1 MKNLSTNSRFKKV
14 SVLRIAN
21 LIIILTIFLSSSFL
35 IPNSNKI
42 TEVDR
47 DFNNFSQIP
56 LLADTDSVI
65 FEGNENALNIT
76 DYGNLYE
83 YDQEVS
89 LSSQEPINLTYFLDD
104 VHDWRSSKINFT
116 VQDIHDNRE
125 WVSDTDYFDIGAPYI
140 KYLSPVESNI
150 DPPGNPVHNYSAD
163 LSRTT
168 IHSTINEP
176 GAKVMRLHFS
186 RIEIEI
192 DWDYLFIHDGTNTL
206 KYIFTGVETDFYTPW
221 INADTLKLSI
231 DSDGTIQYYGY
242 DIDYYEF
249 YNSSSTSYSLFESSW
264 GDNNN
269 GLFNN
274 YFPGNISDNNA
285 IQLSLLANI
294 SRDPDYFDSMRLAT
308 YYGNDYIESYQNIT
322 IPRGEV
328 IDGYI
333 SFDYYAESAMA
344 SNEFYIY
351 CAIDNKIVYNKG
363 LRDITDG
370 GRGIWHDTGKIYM
383 ALWSNASSIFQNIQ
397 IDQDFNISIGI
408 MSGASVTYSGFEDLF
423 EQKFL
428 FDNVSLVLTTLANS
442 LQDGINLT
450 IDDNYLIDDSSW
462 GKSSLSL
469 NNLWILNPISIE
481 FTTTSPSLSFNLNTS
496 IFGYRETTSKIDQ
509 LNNEALNYYILENGT
524 IYWEFYHNFYMPA
537 QYSDFEFTI
546 DKPGNWNFIS
556 VLDPTLQS
564 RPYEYGGEGDIILQI
579 NKSNALFPGWWSFKA
594 TSPNYLDIAN
604 TMMLKQGEWTHT
616 SFDTGESTRIKTQV
630 NYSSEIPNNIE
641 STEVNLTIFDPEGQ
655 QWHSEVKS
663 PLSNG
668 TVLFSEITLSALNTT
683 GGQFE
688 YTLFWSNGTA
698 LGGLKSSFIVN
709 HQSQIKLL
717 KPDDAK
723 IDLRTDGFVG
733 DIIPVRVILTDPENN
748 LSISDAIVS
757 YNWTGSTSHN
767 FTEAAIGVY
776 ETILDTADL
785 SSRGLYK
792 ILISSSKLGFLE
804 SNLTLEINL
813 GEETNLQRLESEYN
827 IELHA
832 NSSIKFKFTDFSG
845 DGIDGAT
852 INISISN
859 PSHYS
864 IDSLGSGIYDI
875 EFSTIYIDNIGIYQ
889 LNFSFSATGYEPQY
903 YGYQF
908 QIIEQSVNLSVSI
921 NSVNIQENTL
931 HDVTFFDIINVSAKA
946 MSIIDKNYISGGN
959 FTWISESYEKNLTE
973 NINYWYNSSIE
984 FLPEYFSSGINFIYL
999 KFEHPNYKTQTFG
1012 FEILIDRIEFDV
1024 DIVGYEDSNP
1034 TIKAEIRGSLILQ
1047 IELLDLETNQPIENV
1062 TVLYEWRYGVGELEE
1077 ITPGNYQLTVG
1088 LPENLQGNFIFNLI
1102 ISKEGTVYK
1111 TTQSSFLLVIGEP
1124 QFPIFLI
1131 WIIIIISALIISTLG
1146 ILSLRS
1152 YVILPRRR
1160 KKEAELLARTQRFK
1174 DLQNIQAIVA
1184 IHRDS
1189 GIPLYSKSYSILEKH
1204 KKELFSG
1211 FVQAIITVGEEMAG
1225 KRGKD
1230 GVLAEYNEEDSSRTI
1245 LELDF
1250 KYFYCLICDRQ
1261 DLRVIFILTERASD
1275 RMKKQISDLSL
1286 GAMLELS
1293 EQIENW
1299 DGAIHEF
1306 EIRFPPIIN
1315 NYVELYFKETFTINN
1330 AEFIANLRKEGEL
1343 NSMETRILNVIYSIA
1358 KSKKEFYLKTIFE
1371 IIHEKNRDL
1380 VIDGI
1385 ETLIEKKVIIPS
1397 TQ

>member
-1 MKNLSTNSRFKKV
+1 MKNFSNNLLLKKV
-14 SVLRIAN
+14 SVLRIAY
-21 LIIILTIFLSSSFL
+21 LIIILAIFLSSSFL
-35 IPNSNKI
+35 IPNSNNI
-42 TEVDR
+42 TEIDR
-47 DFNNFSQIP
+47 DLNSLSQIP
-56 LLADTDSVI
+56 LLADSDSVL

-76 DYGNLYE
+76 DYGNLYK

-89 LSSQEPINLTYFLDD
+89 LTNQEELNLNYYLDD
-104 VHDWRSSKINFT
+104 VNDWKVSKVETQIKDIKDTRNWINNSGFQPVQIFRKDQIFESAHDYDR
-116 VQDIHDNRE
+116 DNNPYTEIDHTIIETGAYYLRVHFVNMSFDYQTHATDSDFMVVLNDSLSEVFAASGYRE
-125 WVSDTDYFDIGAPYI
+125 DFYSPWSIG
-140 KYLSPVESNI
+140 E
-150 DPPGNPVHNYSAD
+150 
-163 LSRTT
+163 T
-168 IHSTINEP
+168 IHLSYSSDPSPSTTE
-176 GAKVMRLHFS
+176 
-186 RIEIEI
+186 
-192 DWDYLFIHDGTNTL
+192 
-206 KYIFTGVETDFYTPW
+206 
-221 INADTLKLSI
+221 
-231 DSDGTIQYYGY
+231 YGY
-242 DIDYYEF
+242 YIDYYEIINASSNLEVNSVNWKGSYAQSGMYGSNTYGSGSIGDADGMFIGYHGGWYDDIETFVF
-249 YNSSSTSYSLFESSW
+249 YENTFTELYQ
-264 GDNNN
+264 DN
-269 GLFNN
+269 
-274 YFPGNISDNNA
+274 I
-285 IQLSLLANI
+285 IV
-294 SRDPDYFDSMRLAT
+294 
-308 YYGNDYIESYQNIT
+308 
-322 IPRGEV
+322 PRGKV
-328 IDGYI
+328 LDAYL
-333 SFDYYAESAMA
+333 SFDYYVQFALDANNIIM
-344 SNEFYIY
+344 YM
-351 CAIDNKIVYNKG
+351 KINGEKVYSKG
-363 LRDITDG
+363 LLDLNSEGKNTWHHTDKVPMYLWINQTNIFTSGDI
-370 GRGIWHDTGKIYM
+370 
-383 ALWSNASSIFQNIQ
+383 N
-397 IDQDFNISIGI
+397 DQTLNISIGI
-408 MSGASVTYSGFEDLF
+408 RNAGSSTLYSGYDDGNANLIW
-423 EQKFL
+423 
-428 FDNVSLVLTTLANS
+428 FDNVSLAISTIANS
-442 LQDGINLT
+442 TQDGINLRINT
-450 IDDNYLIDDSSW
+450 IDLIEKSEW
-462 GKSSLSL
+462 GKAGL
-469 NNLWILNPISIE
+469 NLTDGWDTNPIILN
-481 FTTTSPSLSFNLNTS
+481 FNTTSPSLSFNLNTILYGNHS
-496 IFGYRETTSKIDQ
+496 TKSRIDQ
-509 LNNEALNYYILENGT
+509 SINEGISYKILENGT
-524 IYWEFYHNFYMPA
+524 IYWEFYHNFYMPS
-537 QYSDFEFTI
+537 QYSDFEFI
-546 DKPGNWNFIS
+546 ISKPKNWEFIYA
-556 VLDPTLQS
+556 LDPTLQS
-564 RPYEYGGEGDIILQI
+564 RLFENGALGDSDLKI
-579 NKSNALFPGWWSFKA
+579 NKSEALFPGWWSFKA
-594 TSPNYLDIAN
+594 TSPNYLDIVN

-630 NYSSEIPNNIE
+630 NYSGEIPVNIE
-641 STEVNLTIFDPEGQ
+641 STEVNLTIFDPEGH

-668 TVLFSEITLSALNTT
+668 TVFFSEITLSALNTT

-723 IDLRTDGFVG
+723 IDLKTDGFVG
-733 DIIPVRVILTDPENN
+733 DIIPVRVILTDAENN

-757 YNWTGSTSHN
+757 YNWTGGTTHN
-767 FTEAAIGVY
+767 FTEAAIGIY

-785 SSRGLYK
+785 SSRGLYE

-859 PSHYS
+859 SSHYS
-864 IDSLGSGIYDI
+864 IENLGNGIYNID
-875 EFSTIYIDNIGIYQ
+875 FSTLYIDNTGIYH

-903 YGYQF
+903 YVYQF
-908 QIIEQSVNLSVSI
+908 QIIEQSVNLSVFI

-931 HDVTFFDIINVSAKA
+931 CDVTFFETINVSANA
-946 MSIIDKNYISGGN
+946 MSIIDKNYISGGT

-973 NINYWYNSSIE
+973 YINYWYNSSIE
-984 FLPEYFSSGINFIYL
+984 CLPEYFSSGINFIYL

-1034 TIKAEIRGSLILQ
+1034 TIKAEIGGSLVLQ
-1047 IELLDLETNQPIENV
+1047 IELLDRETNQLIENA
-1062 TVLYEWRYGVGELEE
+1062 TVLYEWKYGVGELEE
-1077 ITPGNYQLTVG
+1077 ITPGTYQLKVR

-1131 WIIIIISALIISTLG
+1131 WIIIIISALIISALG

-1160 KKEAELLARTQRFK
+1160 KREAELLARTQRFK
-1174 DLQNIQAIVA
+1174 DIENIQAIVA

-1211 FVQAIITVGEEMAG
+1211 FIQAIITVGKEMVG
-1225 KRGKD
+1225 RKGED
-1230 GVLAEYNEEDSSRTI
+1230 LVEFDEEDGGRTI

-1275 RMKKQISDLSL
+1275 RMKRQISDLSL

-1306 EIRFPPIIN
+1306 EVMFPPIIN
-1315 NYVELYFKETFTINN
+1315 NYVDLYIKEPFTINN
-1330 AEFIANLRKEGEL
+1330 AEFIAKLRKEGEL
-1343 NSMETRILNVIYSIA
+1343 NSMETRILNVLYSIV
-1358 KSKKEFYLKTIFE
+1358 KSKREFYLKTIFE
-1371 IIHEKNRDL
+1371 IIHEKNRDI

-1385 ETLIEKKVIIPS
+1385 EGLIKKQVIIP
-1397 TQ
+1397 TINTIN